1 MEGYCFKCKAK
12 RNILNPT
19 AEWAAN
25 GSPGTRGTCPV
36 CGGTIYRAGHT
47 PAHDSLP
54 KPERTATPKPKATK
68 AQSKAK
74 VKAPAKA
81 KAKAAAKPKAKATT
95 MPTAERQSGIL
106 VVVESPAKA
115 KTIGRYLGKG
125 YTVKSSLG
133 HVRDLL
139 KSRLS
144 VDVANNYEPEYRVPN
159 EKRAVVKELKAAA
172 ARAKTIYLATDPD
185 REGEAIA
192 WHVLEAAEMDPAR
205 AKRVVFNEIT
215 KPAVQAA
222 FEHPREIDMDRVDA
236 QQARRILDR
245 LVGYNLSPLLWRK
258 VRGRLSAG
266 RVQSVALRLVV
277 DRERQI
283 DAFEPVEYWTIEAE
297 VSREQSAGQ
306 NGRNSAVRP
315 YFTARLHKISGA
327 DPELNNESDVA
338 PHLKALESADW
349 QVGAVTIGS
358 RTRKP
363 AAPFTTS
370 TLQQEASRRLS
381 FGTTKT
387 MRMAQELY
395 EGVDIGNEEGTT
407 GLITYMRTDSVT
419 VSTEAQAAARDFI
432 AGQFGPEYLPDTP
445 PVYKTKSKTAQEAH
459 EAIRPT
465 SVERTPSKMKQYLS
479 RDQLRMYKL
488 IWDRFVAS
496 QMAAALY
503 DTVAVDIH
511 AGASAA
517 PVAERPYLFRATGS
531 TLSFQ
536 GFLAVYE
543 SKEEADAAENQPDGE
558 HPVPADLVEGESLD
572 LLHLLPE
579 QHFTQPPPRFSEAGL
594 VKELEENDI
603 GRPSTYAAIV
613 STIISRGYVEQEQ
626 RRLFPTE
633 IGYIVND
640 LLVEHFPD
648 VVSVDFT
655 AQLEDELDSIANGKA
670 WVPVIDEFYK
680 QFAKELSAA
689 DEAIPKLDIK
699 KEVELVGRDCPL
711 SGHPLVF
718 REGRYGRFIGC
729 SDYPRCKYT
738 EQILVKV
745 GVTCPQ
751 CGGDLIE
758 KRTRNGRIFYGC
770 SSYPECDWTNWKRP
784 VPQPCPVCAGVMV
797 QENKTTLK
805 CTKCGHT
812 EAAAVQEPDLAP
824 ATA

>member
-12 RNILNPT
+12 RNILNPS

-36 CGGTIYRAGHT
+36 CAGTIYKTGHT
-47 PAHDSLP
+47 PAHDNLP
-54 KPERTATPKPKATK
+54 KPEITAAPKRK
-68 AQSKAK
+68 SKAK
-74 VKAPAKA
+74 
-81 KAKAAAKPKAKATT
+81 KAATD
-95 MPTAERQSGIL
+95 RRSGTL
-106 VVVESPAKA
+106 VVVESPSKA

-125 YTVKSSLG
+125 YTVKPSLG

-144 VDVANNYEPEYRVPN
+144 VDVENDYEPEYRVPN
-159 EKRAVVKELKAAA
+159 EKRAIVKELKAAA
-172 ARAKTIYLATDPD
+172 AKAKTIYLATDPD

-192 WHVLEAAEMDPAR
+192 WHVLEAAEIDPAR
-205 AKRVVFNEIT
+205 TKRVVFNEIT
-215 KPAVQAA
+215 KTAVQAA
-222 FEHPREIDMDRVDA
+222 FEHPRDIDMDRVDA

-277 DRERQI
+277 DREREI
-283 DAFEPVEYWTIEAE
+283 DAFEAVEYWSIEAE
-297 VSREQSAGQ
+297 VSQDKYVGQ
-306 NGRNSAVRP
+306 NGRNGSERP
-315 YFTARLHKISGA
+315 YFISRLHKINGE
-327 DPELNNESDVA
+327 DPELHTEAEVQ
-338 PHLKALESADW
+338 PHLDALESGDW
-349 QVGAVTIGS
+349 QVSSVNIGS

-363 AAPFTTS
+363 TAPFTTS
-370 TLQQEASRRLS
+370 TMQQEASRRLG

-395 EGVDIGNEEGTT
+395 EGADIGNEEGTT
-407 GLITYMRTDSVT
+407 GLITYMRTDSVNL
-419 VSTEAQAAARDFI
+419 SADAQAAAREFI
-432 AGQFGPEYLPDTP
+432 TDQYGAEYLPDSP

-465 SVERTPSKMKQYLS
+465 SVERTPSKMKPYLG

-488 IWDRFVAS
+488 IWERFVAS
-496 QMAAALY
+496 QMAPAMY
-503 DTVAVDIH
+503 DTVSVDIH
-511 AGASAA
+511 VGPKVT
-517 PVAERPYLFRATGS
+517 PVLERPYLFRASGS
-531 TLSFQ
+531 TLSFR
-536 GFLAVYE
+536 GFLIVYE
-543 SKEEADAAENQPDGE
+543 SKEEADAAENQPEGE
-558 HPVPADLVEGESLD
+558 HAVPTDLQEGETLD
-572 LLHLLPE
+572 LLRVLPE
-579 QHFTQPPPRFSEAGL
+579 QHFTQPPPRFSEASL

-613 STIISRGYVEQEQ
+613 STIQNRGYVEQEQ
-626 RRLFPTE
+626 KRLHPTE
-633 IGYIVND
+633 IGNIVTD
-640 LLVEHFPD
+640 LLVEYFPD

-655 AQLEDELDSIANGKA
+655 AQLEDELDGIAGGKA
-670 WVPVIDEFYK
+670 WVPVIDEFYQ
-680 QFAKELSAA
+680 QFAKELSTA
-689 DEAIPKLDIK
+689 DEALPKLDLK

-711 SGHPLVF
+711 SGHPLVY

-758 KRTRNGRIFYGC
+758 KRTRKGRIFYGC
-770 SSYPECDWTNWKRP
+770 SSYPECDWTSWKRP
-784 VPQPCPVCAGVMV
+784 VPQPCPVCGGVMV
-797 QENKTTLK
+797 QENKNTLK
-805 CTKCGHT
+805 CTKCEHMEDFVAET
-812 EAAAVQEPDLAP
+812 EDKELVLD
-824 ATA
+824 